1 MSFTELYLFIVAAV
15 FFGYILAALFVETGF
30 VNWLGLKTL
39 PLARFGIHPLLTQVP
54 VIYLVSPRAAHLL
67 ASELLKK
74 GKVKP
79 ADLYLTVL
87 AANLP
92 MRLMFLYRYYLPVLL
107 PLIGIIAIYYALL
120 RLAFDTL
127 LLAAVSII
135 GKLRYKNLPPPKY
148 SYKNSPLNLSLQTIF
163 QGLKKGAKEGVL
175 FILKFTPLFLLVVFL
190 IKAGAME
197 WLTAKLKPYLGKLG
211 FNSLEITYITTAAI
225 SPPVAYGLIKVM
237 VKEGIKTAHI
247 LGTMAVGNA
256 MFSLLRSWWAYL
268 LPYYLGLYPL
278 KITAV
283 LLLLQAGLPILY
295 NFTVGVILVKL
306 F

>member
-1 MSFTELYLFIVAAV
+1 
-15 FFGYILAALFVETGF
+15 
-30 VNWLGLKTL
+30 
-39 PLARFGIHPLLTQVP
+39 
-54 VIYLVSPRAAHLL
+54 
-67 ASELLKK
+67 
-74 GKVKP
+74 
-79 ADLYLTVL
+79 
-87 AANLP
+87 

-107 PLIGIIAIYYALL
+107 PLIGVIALYYYALL
-120 RLAFDTL
+120 RLAFDVL
-127 LLAAVSII
+127 LLIVVSVI
-135 GKLRYKNLPPPKY
+135 GRFRYKNLPPPDY
-148 SYKNSPLNLSLQTIF
+148 SFESAQVNLSNLSLKKILE
-163 QGLKKGAKEGVL
+163 GLKKGAKEGFL
-175 FILKFTPLFLLVVFL
+175 FTLKFTPLFLFVVFL

-197 WLTAKLKPYLGKLG
+197 WLTAKLKPYLGRLG

-237 VKEGIKTAHI
+237 VKEGIKTTHI

-278 KITAV
+278 RITAV